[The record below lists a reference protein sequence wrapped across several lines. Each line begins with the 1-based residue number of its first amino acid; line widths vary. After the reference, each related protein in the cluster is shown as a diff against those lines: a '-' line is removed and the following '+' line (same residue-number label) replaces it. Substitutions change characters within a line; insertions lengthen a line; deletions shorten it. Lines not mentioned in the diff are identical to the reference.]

1 MQGISEAFLHP
12 VLESVIAQFPFEL
25 AGFHS
30 DSGAE
35 YINASVVRKH
45 MGFAHI
51 PQKHAARINAFYQQT
66 FNPWLNLHRPC
77 MYATEVISPKGK
89 IVMRY
94 QHEDVKTPLECLV
107 MLCQNGLVTL
117 KKASRWHRCRC
128 KPTQTQT
135 WLRRRKCN
143 APSMT
148 CLQALSNKN
157 ASPEAARYAPC
168 GRQNAFGCRPH
179 SACPATL
186 EKRYT
191 RHF

>member
-89 IVMRY
+89 IVKRY
-94 QHEDVKTPLECLV
+94 KHEDVKTPLECLV
-107 MLCQNGLVTL
+107 MLCQKGLVTL
-117 KKASRWHRCRC
+117 KKGITLASL
-128 KPTQTQT
+128 QTQANANT
-135 WLRRRKCN
+135 DLAAAQEMQRAKRDLFASFVKQKRR
-143 APSMT
+143 A
-148 CLQALSNKN
+148 
-157 ASPEAARYAPC
+157 
-168 GRQNAFGCRPH
+168 
-179 SACPATL
+179 
-186 EKRYT
+186 
-191 RHF
+191 